1 VGYPCERCG
10 NTNAN
15 PSSLQR
21 CLGGP
26 ATILVLAHTVSA
38 PKVPAWT
45 ALLGIALFG
54 LAVFWLHHLLGQY
67 RWRDILGHVHAIPSA
82 KLLRAGL
89 LTFAGYA
96 CLTLYDALA
105 VRFAGARVPYPR
117 VALISFMGYAIGHNV
132 GLNTLSGGAVRY
144 RAYSALGL
152 GAKQIATII
161 AFGTVT
167 FLLGAGFLLGL
178 SLLTQAGM
186 SGSVLHVHAS
196 LAMLAG
202 GLLLAAVMAYLW
214 LVCTR
219 HEEPLQLGRLMIP
232 VPKPRVAFA
241 QVAVACAD
249 LLCAAG
255 VLYVLLPQ
263 QAAISFGAFA
273 GIYLIAIAAGVISNV
288 PGGIG
293 VFETVLLLLL
303 RSVPQDR
310 LLGALVAYRAIYYF
324 APFAV
329 ALALLGA
336 HELWVH
342 RGPAVRLMR
351 LGRSFLIAVTPQA
364 IAIAVFLAG
373 AVLLFSGATPGLGNR
388 LDLLRNFVPLPI
400 LELSHLLGSAVG
412 VGLLVIAHGLY
423 RRLDAAW
430 WLTVWLLC
438 AGILLSLLKG
448 FDYEEATIL
457 AVVVIVLFSA
467 RSRFRRR
474 ASLIEQ
480 HYSGAWIIALCLVLV
495 TVAWL
500 VIFAN
505 RHVPYDNQLW
515 WEFAFHKSAPRSLR
529 ASLLAAVIAATY
541 GLWRLLRPAT
551 PARLPPSEA
560 DLERVAALIADVDD
574 TTANLALLGDKNLL
588 FNPERTAFIMYQAS
602 GHSWVAM
609 GDPVGPPEAC
619 EALAWQFLENCDV
632 MAVSPVFYQV
642 KPQNLPLYIDL
653 GLNLGK
659 LGEEARVPLDA
670 FSLDGAARADLR
682 QAHRRAIRD
691 GAEFEVIPRAAV
703 AAVLD
708 ELRAV
713 SDAWLA
719 EKNTAEKR
727 FSLGFFAD
735 RYLMRFDC
743 AVVRRGGA
751 VVAFANLWR
760 GSSNELSVDLMRYGG
775 DAPKGVIDY
784 LLIECM
790 LWGKTQ
796 GFHWFNL
803 GMAPLAGLEEHALA
817 PTWHKLGRMVQR
829 YGEMFYPFEGL
840 RKYKEKFLPEW
851 RPRYFAAP
859 DGLAIAG
866 ALLDVTALI
875 SGGVGK
881 VLRK

>member
-1 VGYPCERCG
+1 LTHPV
-10 NTNAN
+10 T
-15 PSSLQR
+15 
-21 CLGGP
+21 
-26 ATILVLAHTVSA
+26 T

-45 ALLGIALFG
+45 AFLGIALFG
-54 LAVFWLHHLLGQY
+54 LALFWLHHLLGQY
-67 RWRDILGHVHAIPSA
+67 RWRDILQHVHAISTVN
-82 KLLRAGL
+82 LLKAAL
-89 LTFAGYA
+89 FTLAGYG

-105 VRFAGARVPYPR
+105 VRFAGADVPYPR

-132 GLNTLSGGAVRY
+132 GLNTLSGGAIRY

-167 FLLGAGFLLGL
+167 FLLGAGLLLGL

-186 SGSVLHVHAS
+186 SGSVLHVHSA

-202 GLLLAAVMAYLW
+202 GILLAAVTAYLW

-219 HEEPLQLGRLMIP
+219 HEPLRYGRIVIP
-232 VPKPRVAFA
+232 VPKPRIAFA

-249 LLCAAG
+249 LLCAAS

-293 VFETVLLLLL
+293 VFEAVLLLLL
-303 RSVPQDR
+303 PSVPKGS

-336 HELWVH
+336 HEIWVH
-342 RGPAVRLMR
+342 RAPAVRLAR
-351 LGRSFLIAVTPQA
+351 LGRTFLIAVTPQV
-364 IAIAVFLAG
+364 IAVAVFAAG
-373 AVLLFSGATPGLGNR
+373 AVLLFSGATPGRGTR
-388 LDLLRNFVPLPI
+388 LELLRDFLPLPV

-430 WLTVWLLC
+430 WMTIWLLC

-457 AVVVIVLFSA
+457 GAVVVVLVLA
-467 RSRFRRR
+467 RGRFLRRV
-474 ASLIEQ
+474 SLIEQ
-480 HYSGAWIIALCLVLV
+480 QYSGPWIVALCLVLI

-500 VIFAN
+500 VIFTH
-505 RHVPYDNQLW
+505 RHVPYNNQLW
-515 WEFAFHKSAPRSLR
+515 WEFAFHASAPRSLR
-529 ASLLAAVIAATY
+529 ASLFAAVIAAAY
-541 GLWRLLRPAT
+541 GLWRLLRPAVPPT
-551 PARLPPSEA
+551 SAPSEA
-560 DLERVAALIADVDD
+560 DLERAAELIAEADGS
-574 TTANLALLGDKNLL
+574 TANLALLGDKNLL
-588 FNPERTAFIMYQAS
+588 FNAERTAFIMYQVS
-602 GHSWVAM
+602 GNSWVAM
-609 GDPVGPPEAC
+609 GDPVGRPEVC
-619 EALAWQFLENCDV
+619 ESLAWQFLEKCDV

-642 KPQNLPLYIDL
+642 KPDNLPLYIDL
-653 GLNLGK
+653 GLNLSK
-659 LGEEARVPLDA
+659 LGEEARVPLDS
-670 FSLDGAARADLR
+670 FSLDGSARADLR
-682 QAHRRAIRD
+682 QAHRRALRD
-691 GAEFEVIPRAAV
+691 GAEFEVVTRANVGAI
-703 AAVLD
+703 LP
-708 ELRAV
+708 ELRTV

-719 EKNTAEKR
+719 EKKTAEKR
-727 FSLGFFAD
+727 FSLGFFQE
-735 RYLMRFDC
+735 RYLLHFDC
-743 AVVRRGGA
+743 AVVRRAGA
-751 VVAFANLWR
+751 IVAFANLWR
-760 GSSNELSVDLMRYGG
+760 GGSNELSVDLMRYN
-775 DAPKGVIDY
+775 DAAPKGVIDF

-790 LWGKTQ
+790 LWGKVQ
-796 GFHWFNL
+796 GYHWFNL
-803 GMAPLAGLEEHALA
+803 GMAPLSGLEEHALA
-817 PTWHKLGRMVQR
+817 PTWHKIGRMVQR

-840 RKYKEKFLPEW
+840 RKYKEKFLPVW
-851 RPRYFAAP
+851 RPRYLAAR
-859 DGLAIAG
+859 DGLGMAG